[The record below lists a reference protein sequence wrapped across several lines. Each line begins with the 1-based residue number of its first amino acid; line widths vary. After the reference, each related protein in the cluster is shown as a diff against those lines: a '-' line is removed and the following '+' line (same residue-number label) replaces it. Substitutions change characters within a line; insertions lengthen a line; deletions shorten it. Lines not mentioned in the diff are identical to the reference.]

1 MKVIY
6 NVENRMIQEVQQSM
20 ESQLIEVMNLKM
32 QMIQFGLIVKGFRMK
47 YRKLKCRT

>member
-6 NVENRMIQEVQQSM
+6 NLKNIMIQEVQQSM

-32 QMIQFGLIVKGFRMK
+32 HVIQFVSIVNLDQR
-47 YRKLKCRT
+47 